1 MLSGKGVYCEKGI
14 NDDWSPLKLY
24 LRNYIAMW
32 CEQLDWTIAEN
43 MFGGIRWM
51 SEVKSCD

>member
-1 MLSGKGVYCEKGI
+1 MLSGKSVYCEKGV

-32 CEQLDWTIAEN
+32 CEQLD
-43 MFGGIRWM
+43 
-51 SEVKSCD
+51 